1 MWLIIPAGLWVRRR
15 GPLVQLD
22 TMAYRGPFCSMT
34 GVVEIPAYIFVCLGM
49 DIVGRRNVLMFSLI
63 SGALFCG
70 VIMVIPKVS
79 YFMFYLGNG

>member
-1 MWLIIPAGLWVRRR
+1 MWLIIPFGGWVRSR

-22 TMAYRGPFCSMT
+22 TVAYRTPFCSTT
-34 GVVEIPAYIFVCLGM
+34 GAVEIPAYIFVCVGM
-49 DIVGRRNVLMFSLI
+49 DIVGRRNVLVFSLI

-79 YFMFYLGNG
+79 YFVFYLGNG